1 MSPWTSAPVEYGETV
16 SFNCNTSGGDGDVTV
31 KWNINRKSASEY
43 PFTSSSCAE
52 TGNSEMHCTLTIRTA
67 MINPF
72 DFLLQDN
79 NRFAMVISCIVD
91 QDLSQMAAIEE
102 RMSGDGRLEIRL
114 PPSLQKY
121 VTTLETFFTPT
132 YTTGI
137 LSTFTV
143 ALPHPGELCL
153 T

>member
-91 QDLSQMAAIEE
+91 QDLSQMAAAE
-102 RMSGDGRLEIRL
+102 RMSADERLEIRL
-114 PPSLQKY
+114 PPSQQKY
-121 VTTLETFFTPT
+121 VMTLEIFFTPT
-132 YTTGI
+132 YTTGY
-137 LSTFTV
+137 LTFTLT
-143 ALPHPGELCL
+143 AKSTGELCL

>member
-1 MSPWTSAPVEYGETV
+1 
-16 SFNCNTSGGDGDVTV
+16 
-31 KWNINRKSASEY
+31 
-43 PFTSSSCAE
+43 
-52 TGNSEMHCTLTIRTA
+52 

-72 DFLLQDN
+72 AFHLQDN
-79 NRFAMVISCIVD
+79 RFTMVISCIVD